1 MRICSYNQLTGTD
14 SRVLSGGPPVTAGS
28 RTPWGLSMA
37 DNGVL
42 RGNARIADYFGDSS
56 YRRQALVDA
65 LDKGIIRRPRIR
77 VCV

>member
-1 MRICSYNQLTGTD
+1 
-14 SRVLSGGPPVTAGS
+14 
-28 RTPWGLSMA
+28 MA